1 MKNNKASKLTQKDY
15 EFMNSLADAMLQS
28 SPKKT
33 RMVIVLWAV
42 AIVAFLAW
50 AAFAEID
57 EIVRGSG
64 EVIPRGDNKV
74 VQNLEGGI
82 VEEILIQEGERVK
95 KGDLLLKID
104 NQKSFSSY
112 ESNQVAINALK
123 AKIMRLRAEARNEKF
138 VVGEETRKR
147 MPQLIKNEMSLY
159 ESDMQR
165 LHAAVEIVKQ
175 QRFQKEREYEE
186 SLKRLEIL
194 KEDMKL
200 IDEEIAIMKPL
211 VEKGIKSQYDFLKLQ
226 REKNA
231 IKKELKSI
239 ELSLPRLRSAIKEAK
254 TKVDETVYQFQTR
267 AKEQLNE
274 ALAKYKSLRAT
285 DEALSDQVKRT
296 IVRSPIDGTVQ
307 KLYVHTV
314 GGVVKP
320 GADLVEIVPANDS
333 LLIEVKVKPSDIA
346 FIYKGQ
352 KAKVKFSAYDFAIY
366 GALDGK
372 VESISPDSIQDE
384 KGTTYFKVR
393 IVTDKNFLQRDGKRL
408 KIIPGMT
415 VSVDII
421 TGKKTILDYIL
432 KPILKTKQYSFSE
445 H

>member
-1 MKNNKASKLTQKDY
+1 
-15 EFMNSLADAMLQS
+15 MNSLAAAMLQS
-28 SPKKT
+28 SPKKV
-33 RMVIVLWAV
+33 RLVIVFWAV
-42 AIVAFLAW
+42 SLSVFIGW
-50 AAFAEID
+50 MAFAQID

-82 VEEILIQEGERVK
+82 VEEILTHEGESVK
-95 KGDLLLKID
+95 KGDILLKID
-104 NQKSFSSY
+104 NQKSLSSY
-112 ESNQVAINALK
+112 ESNKVSASALE
-123 AKIMRLRAEARNEKF
+123 AKILRLRAEAENKEF
-138 VVGEETRKR
+138 VVSKEVEKK
-147 MPQLIKNEMSLY
+147 MPLLIKNEMSLY
-159 ESDMQR
+159 ESNKKR
-165 LHAAVEIVKQ
+165 LDAALKIVKQ
-175 QRFQKEREYEE
+175 QQYQKEQEYEE
-186 SLKRLEIL
+186 NRKRLEIL
-194 KEDMKL
+194 QEDIRL

-231 IKKELKSI
+231 IVKELEGIK
-239 ELSLPRLRSAIKEAK
+239 LSLPRLRSAILEAK
-254 TKVDETVYQFQTR
+254 TKVNQTIYESQIK

-274 ALAKYKSLRAT
+274 ALAKYKSLQAN
-285 DEALSDQVKRT
+285 DEALSDQVQRT
-296 IVRSPIDGTVQ
+296 VVRSPIDGIVQ

-320 GADLVEIVPANDS
+320 GADLVEIVPSNDS
-333 LLIEVKVKPSDIA
+333 LLIEVKIKPSDIA

-366 GALDGK
+366 GALDGE

-384 KGTTYFKVR
+384 KGVTFFKVR
-393 IVTDKNFLQRDGKRL
+393 IQTKQSYLQRDTKKL

-415 VSVDII
+415 VNVDII

>member
-1 MKNNKASKLTQKDY
+1 MS
-15 EFMNSLADAMLQS
+15 SLSAAMLQS
-28 SPKKT
+28 SPKKV
-33 RMVIVLWAV
+33 RLVIFFWAISLTLFV
-42 AIVAFLAW
+42 GWMAL
-50 AAFAEID
+50 AEID

-82 VEEILIQEGERVK
+82 VQEIVIHEGDSVK
-95 KGDLLLKID
+95 KGDILLKID
-104 NQKSFSSY
+104 NQKSLSSY
-112 ESNQVAINALK
+112 ESNKVSSRALE
-123 AKIMRLRAEARNEKF
+123 AKILRLRAEAENHPF
-138 VVGEETRKR
+138 VVNDETQKKI
-147 MPQLIKNEMSLY
+147 PFLIKNEMSLY
-159 ESDMQR
+159 KSDMQR
-165 LHAAVEIVKQ
+165 LHAALKIVKQ
-175 QRFQKEREYEE
+175 QQYQKEQEYEE
-186 SLKRLEIL
+186 SRQRLEVL
-194 KEDMKL
+194 QEDIRL
-200 IDEEIAIMKPL
+200 INEEVAIMEPL
-211 VEKGIKSQYDFLKLQ
+211 VKQGIKSQYDFLKLQ

-231 IKKELKSI
+231 IVKELQGIK
-239 ELSLPRLRSAIKEAK
+239 LSLPRLQSAVLEAK
-254 TKVDETVYQFQTR
+254 TKVDQTMLEHQIK

-274 ALAKYKSLRAT
+274 ALAKYKALMAN

-296 IVRSPIDGTVQ
+296 IVTSPIDGIVQ

-314 GGVVKP
+314 GGVVRP
-320 GADLVEIVPANDS
+320 GADLIEIVPSHDS
-333 LLIEVKVKPSDIA
+333 LLVEVKVKPSDIA

-366 GALDGK
+366 GALDGE

-384 KGTTYFKVR
+384 KGVTYFKIR
-393 IVTDKNFLQRDGKRL
+393 IKTKKSYLQRNKKRL

-415 VSVDII
+415 VTVDII